1 MSLPDLDNYL
11 SEEPTSSC
19 YLDGRY
25 FNLVF
30 ANYPGLI
37 KNHLVIQV
45 NTDHQNSGVKL
56 GAYMERAEPN
66 NNDINLIRVMIET
79 ITTDFVTDFTDATPA
94 KKMTGR
100 HSNLLLVNHLKKRI
114 YWFQP
119 GEYVHQQKVQ
129 KMLLKYLSKYYPQ
142 YLLVPMD
149 PMLQEEETPGCPMS
163 GFCVAYVIKYSYDI
177 LKGVE
182 PRYEDIRRFAS
193 KIENTYGKLDP
204 HNADIEYGLFGDDNK
219 LGGVLLGGLGG
230 AVIGT
235 VVTGG
240 SPTGAIV
247 GGLAG
252 GTAGYLLS

>member
-1 MSLPDLDNYL
+1 MSLPNLDNYL

-19 YLDGRY
+19 YMDGRY

-37 KNHLVIQV
+37 QNPLIIQI
-45 NTDHQNSGVKL
+45 NSDDQIGKVKL
-56 GAYMERAEPN
+56 GAYMAQNEPN
-66 NNDINLIRVMIET
+66 NNDINLIRVIIEN
-79 ITTDFVTDFTDATPA
+79 ITPDFTNVTPS
-94 KKMTGR
+94 KKMVGR
-100 HSNLLLVNHLKKRI
+100 HSNLLMVNNLKKRI

-119 GEYVHQQKVQ
+119 GDHIHQQKIQ
-129 KMLLKYLSKYYPQ
+129 KILLKYLSKYYPQ

-149 PMLQEEETPGCPMS
+149 PMSISDQTPGCQTS
-163 GFCVAYVIKYSYDI
+163 GFCVAYVIKYTYDI

-182 PRYEDIRRFAS
+182 PRYENIRRFVS

-204 HNADIEYGLFGDDNK
+204 TNADVEYGLFGDDNK
-219 LGGVLLGGLGG
+219 LGGTLLGGLGG
-230 AVIGT
+230 AAIGT

-240 SPTGAIV
+240 SPTGAIT
-247 GGLAG
+247 GGLLG

>member
-1 MSLPDLDNYL
+1 MSLPDLDSYL
-11 SEEPTSSC
+11 LEEPTSSC

-37 KNHLVIQV
+37 KNPLIVQI
-45 NTDHQNSGVKL
+45 NDDSQNSGVKL
-56 GAYMERAEPN
+56 GAYMERTEPN
-66 NNDINLIRVMIET
+66 NNDINLIRVMVET
-79 ITTDFVTDFTDATPA
+79 ITTDFVTDFAGAAPVR
-94 KKMTGR
+94 KMTGR
-100 HSNLLLVNHLKKRI
+100 HSNLLLVNNLKKRI

-119 GEYVHQQKVQ
+119 GEHGHQQKIQ

-149 PMLQEEETPGCPMS
+149 PMFQGEETPGCTTS
-163 GFCVAYVIKYSYDI
+163 GFCVAYVIKYAYDT
-177 LKGVE
+177 LKAVE
-182 PRYEDIRRFAS
+182 PKYEDIRKFTS
-193 KIENTYGKLDP
+193 KIENTYGILD
-204 HNADIEYGLFGDDNK
+204 HRNADIEYGLFGDDNK

-230 AVIGT
+230 AAIGT

-247 GGLAG
+247 GGIAG
-252 GTAGYLLS
+252 GTAGYFLS